1 MDVFTVFVIASITAI
16 LWGIPTGS
24 VLNISE

>member
-24 VLNISE
+24 TVNISD